1 MSNKRTTSKKPA
13 AKNSAKSPAK
23 SKRTPAERRT
33 LIGRAIAGLL
43 FLFVIG
49 CCVFAVA
56 STMSVVAYRFVNPPA
71 TPLMAMRAIADK
83 TLRAERHWTPLSRIS
98 PHLIR
103 AVLTSEDARFC
114 NHRGFDW
121 IELEKAIEDYRAK
134 GKLRGASTITNQTAK
149 NVFLLSGRSYGR
161 KLFEAYY
168 TVLMEALWTKDRIF
182 EVYLNIAEWGDGV
195 YGIEAAARSYF
206 DKPAAQLNPTEG
218 ALLAAILPNPRVR
231 SPLDP
236 SGPVRAK
243 AAMLERTMSQ
253 MKLGENRLCPPK
265 TP

>member
-1 MSNKRTTSKKPA
+1 VSARRTTSKRPPPKT
-13 AKNSAKSPAK
+13 KL
-23 SKRTPAERRT
+23 KRTPAERRT

-43 FLFVIG
+43 LLAIVGTGIFALASVIS
-49 CCVFAVA
+49 VA
-56 STMSVVAYRFVNPPA
+56 AYRFVNPPA
-71 TPLMAMRAIADK
+71 TPLMAMRAIADSS
-83 TLRAERHWTPLSRIS
+83 LRAERHWVPLSRIS
-98 PHLIR
+98 PHLLR
-103 AVLTSEDARFC
+103 AVLAAEDSRFC
-114 NHRGFDW
+114 GHRGFDW

-134 GKLRGASTITNQTAK
+134 GRLRGASTITNQTAK

-168 TVLMEALWTKDRIF
+168 TVLMEALWSKDRIF

-195 YGIEAAARSYF
+195 YGVEAAARTYF
-206 DKPAAQLNPTEG
+206 DKPASQLNPTEG

-243 AAMLERTMSQ
+243 AAMLERTMNQ
-253 MKLGENRLCPPK
+253 LKLGEGRLCPPK
-265 TP
+265 SPP